1 VVDRRGVRHRPA
13 APRRERR
20 EHPHAQRV
28 RPPEPLRQL
37 TDAATELLAALVAID
52 SVNPALVPGAAGEAQ
67 IAAFVAGWL
76 GDRGLEVTVDEPLPG
91 RPSVVGVA
99 RGSGGGAALM
109 LNAHLDTVGVAGMAR
124 PHEPE
129 VRDGR
134 LYGRGAY
141 DMKGGLAAIMLAG
154 AAAAGAG
161 LRGDVVVTAVADE
174 EHASE
179 GVRSVLRRFGADA
192 CVVTEPTALRA
203 CVAHKGFVWAE
214 LETRGRAAHG
224 SRADLGVDAIA
235 AMAPVLTGLGALQ
248 ERLAQ
253 APHPLLGPGSLHASL
268 ITGGQELSSYPERCA
283 LSVERR
289 TLPGETVEQVTR
301 ELAELLALASAA
313 DDRITTELRVGLTRE
328 PFEVDPAAPV
338 VTTLLAAATET
349 LGAEPPV
356 VGDHP
361 WMDAAF
367 TSAAGIP
374 TVVFGPGGAG
384 AHAVEEYADLDSVA
398 RCADVLLATARRF
411 CA

>member
-1 VVDRRGVRHRPA
+1 
-13 APRRERR
+13 
-20 EHPHAQRV
+20 
-28 RPPEPLRQL
+28 
-37 TDAATELLAALVAID
+37 VAID
-52 SVNPALVPGAAGEAQ
+52 SVNPALVPGAAGEAE
-67 IAAFVAGWL
+67 IAAFVARWL
-76 GDRGLEVTVDEPLPG
+76 GERGLEVTVDESLPG

-109 LNAHLDTVGVAGMAR
+109 LNAHIDTVGVDGMRR

-161 LRGDVVVTAVADE
+161 LRGDVLVTAVADE
-174 EHASE
+174 EHAST
-179 GVRSVLRRFGADA
+179 GVQSVLRRWRADA

-214 LETRGRAAHG
+214 LELRGRAAHG
-224 SRADLGVDAIA
+224 SRPDLGVDAIA
-235 AMAPVLTGLGALQ
+235 GMAPVLTGLRALQ
-248 ERLAQ
+248 ARLERR
-253 APHPLLGPGSLHASL
+253 PHPLLGPASVHASL
-268 ITGGQELSSYPERCA
+268 IAGGQELSSYPGRCV

-289 TLPGETVEQVTR
+289 TLPGERVPDVER
-301 ELAELLALASAA
+301 ELAQLLALAH
-313 DDRITTELRVGLTRE
+313 DDDPRLETELRVGLARE
-328 PFEVDPAAPV
+328 PFEVDPAAPIV
-338 VTTLLAAATET
+338 EALRAAATET
-349 LGAEPPV
+349 LGAPPPL
-356 VGDHP
+356 VGEHA

-367 TSAAGIP
+367 TAAAGIP

-384 AHAVEEYADLDSVA
+384 AHAVEEYAELDSVA
-398 RCADVLLATARRF
+398 RCADVLSALARRF

>member
-1 VVDRRGVRHRPA
+1 M
-13 APRRERR
+13 
-20 EHPHAQRV
+20 
-28 RPPEPLRQL
+28 
-37 TDAATELLAALVAID
+37 AID
-52 SVNPALVPGAAGEAQ
+52 SVNPALVPGAAGEAEL
-67 IAAFVAGWL
+67 AAFVARWL
-76 GDRGLEVTVDEPLPG
+76 GARGLEVTVDESLPG

-99 RGSGGGAALM
+99 RGTGGGAALM

-141 DMKGGLAAIMLAG
+141 DMKAGLAAIMLAG
-154 AAAAGAG
+154 AAVAGAG
-161 LRGDVVVTAVADE
+161 LRGDVLVTAVADE

-179 GVRSVLRRFGADA
+179 GVQAVLRRFGADA
-192 CVVTEPTALRA
+192 CVVTEPTSLRA
-203 CVAHKGFVWAE
+203 CVAHKGFVWAQ

-224 SRADLGVDAIA
+224 SRPDLGVDAIA
-235 AMAPVLTGLGALQ
+235 GMAPVLAGLRALQ
-248 ERLAQ
+248 TRLAQ
-253 APHPLLGPGSLHASL
+253 RPHPLLGPASIHASL
-268 ITGGQELSSYPERCA
+268 IEGGQEFSSYPERCV

-289 TLPGETVEQVTR
+289 TLPGETATGVEH
-301 ELAELLALASAA
+301 ELAELLALALAEDA
-313 DDRITTELRVGLTRE
+313 RIVTALRIGLARE
-328 PFEVDPAAPV
+328 PFEVDPGAPI
-338 VTTLLAAATET
+338 VTTLLDAAQQT
-349 LGAEPPV
+349 LGATPAI

-384 AHAVEEYADLDSVA
+384 AHAVEEYADLASVA
-398 RCADVLLATARRF
+398 ACADVLEQLARRF

>member
-1 VVDRRGVRHRPA
+1 M
-13 APRRERR
+13 
-20 EHPHAQRV
+20 
-28 RPPEPLRQL
+28 
-37 TDAATELLAALVAID
+37 DAATLLADLVAID

-67 IAAFVAGWL
+67 IAAFVAAWL
-76 GDRGLEVTVDEPLPG
+76 EARGLQVTVVDEPAG
-91 RPSVVGVA
+91 RPSVVAVA
-99 RGSGGGAALM
+99 RGSGGGASLM

-129 VRDGR
+129 LRDGR
-134 LYGRGAY
+134 LHGRGAY

-179 GVRSVLRRFGADA
+179 GVQSVLRRFGADA
-192 CVVTEPTALRA
+192 CVVTEPTSLRA
-203 CVAHKGFVWAE
+203 CVAHKGFGWAE

-224 SRADLGVDAIA
+224 SRPDLGVDAIA
-235 AMAPVLTGLGALQ
+235 AMAPVLSGLGALQ
-248 ERLAQ
+248 GRLAQ
-253 APHPLLGPGSLHASL
+253 RPHPLLGPASLHASL
-268 ITGGQELSSYPERCA
+268 IGGGQELSSYPERCV

-289 TLPGETVEQVTR
+289 TLPGETVEQVR
-301 ELAELLALASAA
+301 GELAELLAATIAA
-313 DDRITTELRVGLTRE
+313 DPRIETDLRIGLARE
-328 PFEVDPAAPV
+328 PFEVDPEAPV
-338 VTTLLAAATET
+338 VTTLLAAAEEA
-349 LGAEPPV
+349 LGTAPPV

-384 AHAVEEYADLDSVA
+384 AHAVEEYADLASVSA
-398 RCADVLLATARRF
+398 CADVLIAMARRF